1 MAEQVSSRTWFG
13 PVVLVGLGAAAL
25 TSVCSGKA
33 WFSAAIDYKLAAGA
47 PEPETRADMPLAL
60 ALSLVVLAGWGA
72 LLVTRG
78 IVRRVVATVAV
89 LAALGVLACLVAAPF
104 TLPGR
109 IRDQLPGVEGGVS
122 VSPTGWYL
130 TAVVVGVVSA
140 ASLVTAWVLVPRWPS
155 MSTRYDAPG
164 AGTSGPVAL
173 PEDAS
178 STDLWKALDEG
189 RDPTEPAGPP
199 AHRPDRPLEC

>member
-1 MAEQVSSRTWFG
+1 MAEHPSPRTWFG
-13 PVVLVGLGAAAL
+13 PVVLVGLAAAAL

-33 WFSAAIDYKLAAGA
+33 WFSAAIDYKLVAGA
-47 PEPETRADMPLAL
+47 PEPQTRADMPLAL

-78 IVRRVVATVAV
+78 VVRRVVATIAV
-89 LAALGVLACLVAAPF
+89 LAALGVVACLAAAPF
-104 TLPGR
+104 TLPSR
-109 IRDQLPGVEGGVS
+109 IRDQLPGVEGGAS

-140 ASLVTAWVLVPRWPS
+140 ASLLAAWTLVPRWPS
-155 MSTRYDAPG
+155 MSTRYDAP
-164 AGTSGPVAL
+164 AAASSSPVAV

-178 STDLWKALDEG
+178 STELWKALDEG